1 MSFMTLY
8 SNWSWSLSQPA
19 YVLCLI
25 LRHLQGVPHL
35 LITFTALKQGELG
48 NLIFRFMVMEQT
60 RPLLM
65 A

>member
-1 MSFMTLY
+1 MSVNTLY
-8 SNWSWSLSQPA
+8 NIWSWSLSQPG

-25 LRHLQGVPHL
+25 LGLLQGVPYL